1 MTNKSKY
8 KLYGI
13 QDKEGTVYDKHD
25 MKVTRLFWFLIGFCA
40 NFLLLCITFY
50 LTDLFAK

>member
-1 MTNKSKY
+1 MTKKTKHNLYAFQKSD
-8 KLYGI
+8 GAM
-13 QDKEGTVYDKHD
+13 YDKGD
-25 MKVTRLFWFLIGFCA
+25 IKLAKLIGFLIGFCA